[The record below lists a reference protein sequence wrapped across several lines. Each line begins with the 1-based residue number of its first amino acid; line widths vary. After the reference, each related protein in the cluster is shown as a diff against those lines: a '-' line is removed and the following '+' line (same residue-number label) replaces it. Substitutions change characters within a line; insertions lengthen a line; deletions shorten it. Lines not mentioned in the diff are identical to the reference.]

1 MIRAL
6 FAALIAALLLQV
18 AAPSRAAEPYP
29 IYVII
34 SLTGQA
40 AFIGKGEE
48 STLRAAEAVINKSG
62 GIHRRPVQFVIQ
74 DDQSNPA
81 VAVQLFNA
89 IVAKGVP
96 VMFGPTLAGPCY
108 AVAPLVKTQ
117 IVNYCFSPALHP
129 AAGSYSFS
137 ATASTVDLV
146 ATALRYL
153 KAHGVRKLALLQ
165 TTDASGQ
172 DGETVIGEDLKL
184 PEFSEIQLAATE
196 HFAPADL
203 SVDAQLLRIR
213 NTGAQAIITWIS
225 GPPFGTV
232 LRGVNNAGMDIPVVS
247 SAANVSYAQIAQYK
261 SFLPKNTLFISP
273 RFINPKLTA
282 PANVKRAQDEFYKA
296 MATVNV
302 KPDTLASIAWNPVF
316 VVVEALRH
324 LPENATAQQ
333 VHDYIENV
341 RDFPGINGLMNYRDG
356 SQRGESP
363 DSAVVV
369 RYDVESSTF
378 VAISKPGGAP
388 L

>member
-1 MIRAL
+1 MRAL
-6 FAALIAALLLQV
+6 VGALVAALLLQV
-18 AAPSRAAEPYP
+18 SSPSSAADPYP
-29 IYVII
+29 IYVIV

-48 STLRAAEAVINKSG
+48 GTLRAAETVINSGG
-62 GIHRRPVQFVIQ
+62 GIHGRPVQFVIQ

-81 VAVQLFNA
+81 VAVQLFNS

-96 VMFGPTLAGPCY
+96 VMLGPTLAGPCY

-129 AAGSYSFS
+129 PAGSYSFS

-146 ATALRYL
+146 ATALRFY
-153 KAHGVRKLALLQ
+153 KARGIRKLALLQ

-184 PEFSEIQLAATE
+184 AEFADMQVVATE
-196 HFAPADL
+196 HFGPADL
-203 SVDAQLLRIR
+203 SVDAQLQRIKAA
-213 NTGAQAIITWIS
+213 GAQAIITWIS

-232 LRGVNNAGMDIPVVS
+232 LRGVSNTGLDIPVMS
-247 SAANVSYAQIAQYK
+247 SAANVSYVQIAQYK
-261 SFLPKNTLFISP
+261 SFLPKNTFFISP
-273 RFINPKLTA
+273 RFISASLPA
-282 PANVKRAQDEFYKA
+282 PAPVKRAQDQFYKA
-296 MATVNV
+296 MQAVGV

-316 VVVEALRH
+316 VVVEALRK
-324 LPENATAQQ
+324 LPENPSAQQ
-333 VHDYIENV
+333 VHDYIEQI

-356 SQRGESP
+356 SQRGETP
-363 DSAVVV
+363 DSALVV
-369 RYDVESSTF
+369 RYDADSATF
-378 VAISKPGGAP
+378 VAVSKPGGAP